1 MLGQP
6 SHTNCLLHSGTH
18 LYHKSCLLCISI
30 SDIAIT
36 TQNLFWDMFNI
47 FNGALTVR
55 FFISRQ
61 IWWKFDGFS
70 RVAWSVDNLKYSL
83 KRCLKG
89 FFNWNEKKND
99 KIFHHILFPSE
110 VSTYWSKNSQ
120 NCSLIAQIYNHCNC
134 LLHWVYA
141 MIAYFFTHI
150 TKEYSTAKCYRS
162 AKFQHS
168 KTSSHTSSS
177 CLVPH
182 TTSRF

>member
-1 MLGQP
+1 MKLTKLFNLNNFLAVPPRHHRNTWMLGQP

-36 TQNLFWDMFNI
+36 THNLFWDMFNI

-120 NCSLIAQIYNHCNC
+120 
-134 LLHWVYA
+134 
-141 MIAYFFTHI
+141 
-150 TKEYSTAKCYRS
+150 KC
-162 AKFQHS
+162 
-168 KTSSHTSSS
+168 
-177 CLVPH
+177 
-182 TTSRF
+182 